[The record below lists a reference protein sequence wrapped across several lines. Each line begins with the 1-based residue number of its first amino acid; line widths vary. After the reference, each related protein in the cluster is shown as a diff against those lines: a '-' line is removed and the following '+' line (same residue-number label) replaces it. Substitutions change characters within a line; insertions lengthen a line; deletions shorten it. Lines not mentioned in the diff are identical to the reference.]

1 MKPKDIRISL
11 IIPAHNASS
20 VIENSI
26 REYSKFLSQ
35 FKDYEIIVV
44 CNACRDNTA
53 EICNKEAKI
62 NKEIKVIEIGERG
75 KGFAILQGFNQARYE
90 IIGFLDADNAF
101 YLDSIKQMILQ
112 LKAYDCVIA
121 SKWIE
126 RDFFEISEPLTRK
139 VLAAG
144 WRLLS
149 KFLLGLDFKD
159 TQAGAKFLRKEA
171 YEKISH
177 NFICTGFDFDIELL
191 YRLQKSGC
199 SVKEIR
205 IPVSKSF
212 KFSTF
217 RLKFVP
223 GMFWHMLKLW
233 NEE

>member
-1 MKPKDIRISL
+1 MKPKDIKISL
-11 IIPAHNASS
+11 VIPAHNASS
-20 VIENSI
+20 VIESSI

-53 EICNKEAKI
+53 EICRREAREDKR
-62 NKEIKVIEIGERG
+62 VRVVEIGERG
-75 KGFAILQGFNQARYE
+75 KGLAILAGFNKARYE

-112 LKAYDCVIA
+112 LGDYDCVIA
-121 SKWIE
+121 SKWIG

-139 VLAAG
+139 ILAVG

-159 TQAGAKFLRKEA
+159 TQAGAKFLRKKA
-171 YEKISH
+171 YDKISH
-177 NFICTGFDFDIELL
+177 DFVCTGFDFDIELL
-191 YRLQKSGC
+191 YRLKKNGC
-199 SVKEIR
+199 SIKEMR

-223 GMFWHMLKLW
+223 AMFWHMLQLW
-233 NEE
+233 DEK